1 MILRMWCMCMQS
13 HRSQG
18 TACISV
24 PLAISTSLSFPKFCK
39 YTICFFFLLWPISMV
54 THPLKWRKSRDVF
67 LHFVTHTHPLS
78 QQLVLAKFSLI
89 WAFHIYRPLLNLH
102 VTYSLCRSSYLTN
115 SSLACSHRTSTKSS
129 QHKELVLALSGYT
142 SLTNKETSPYLS
154 SFGA

>member
-1 MILRMWCMCMQS
+1 MILCMWCMCMQS

-24 PLAISTSLSFPKFCK
+24 PLTISTSLSFPKFCK
-39 YTICFFFLLWPISMV
+39 YTICFFSPLWPISMV

-67 LHFVTHTHPLS
+67 LHFVTHTPSLS
-78 QQLVLAKFSLI
+78 QQFVLAKFSLI

-102 VTYSLCRSSYLTN
+102 ITYSLCRSSYLTN